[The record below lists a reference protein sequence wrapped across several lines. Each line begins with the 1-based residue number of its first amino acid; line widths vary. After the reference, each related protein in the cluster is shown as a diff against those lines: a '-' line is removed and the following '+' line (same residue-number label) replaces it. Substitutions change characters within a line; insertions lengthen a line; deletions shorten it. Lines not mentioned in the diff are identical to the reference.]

1 MAASKEA
8 FDMTTDK
15 PDSFD
20 PEATLPTG
28 QPLPAPTA
36 GDGPEPRRAMPRV
49 HSFGRTDMGLRRKN
63 NEDAFHV
70 DGSLGLCILA
80 DGMGGAAAGE
90 LASQIFAQTAVEVF
104 SRQVSATEDENL
116 ALLKQ
121 AYQTANERIISHVRG
136 NPGHAGM
143 GCTAE
148 ILRFFNERFTIGHVG
163 DSRAYLFRKSEL
175 KQLTRDHSLV
185 QDQVDQGLITREE
198 ARRHRLRNV
207 ILRAVGTKEDLDVD
221 FVRGRVLPGD
231 LFLLCSDGLTDMVE
245 DQVIWRVL
253 SRSGGISEKVDQL
266 IELANRAGGSDNV
279 TVVLSEV
286 LPVSPEPLAP
296 GTGFP

>member
-1 MAASKEA
+1 MINDKLDP
-8 FDMTTDK
+8 FDTD
-15 PDSFD
+15 
-20 PEATLPTG
+20 ATLPTG
-28 QPLPAPTA
+28 QVSASPPSN
-36 GDGPEPRRAMPRV
+36 DGSEPCSTMPRV

-70 DGSLGLCILA
+70 DGDLGLCILA

-90 LASQIFAQTAVEVF
+90 LASQIFAQAAVEVF
-104 SRQVSATEDENL
+104 SKLRTTGEDENL
-116 ALLKQ
+116 ALLQQ
-121 AYQTANERIISHVRG
+121 AYQTANERILSHVRE

-148 ILRFFNERFTIGHVG
+148 VLRFFDERFAIGHVG
-163 DSRAYLFRKSEL
+163 DSRTYLFRKSEL

-207 ILRAVGTKEDLDVD
+207 ILRAVGTKEDLAVD
-221 FVRGRVLPGD
+221 FVRGRVFPGD
-231 LFLLCSDGLTDMVE
+231 VFLLCSDGLTDMVE
-245 DQVIWRVL
+245 DKLIWRVL
-253 SRSGGISEKVDQL
+253 SSKATLAEKVDQL
-266 IELANRAGGSDNV
+266 IELANRAGGNDNV

-286 LPVSPEPLAP
+286 IRIP
-296 GTGFP
+296 